1 LEIETRVL
9 GLLQSNCYI
18 ISDEKS
24 GEAMVVDPG
33 DEAEKIAVLIDA
45 KRLKVEFIVC
55 MHAHF
60 DHIGGVSAVKE
71 KTGALIVLHQDDLEI
86 YRSAGKHAVSWG
98 YEIAQP
104 PEPDRLVKEGDVVSL
119 GELRFEVLSTP
130 GHSPG
135 GICLFGE
142 GALIAGDT
150 IFAGSVGRTDLYG
163 GDMESLKRS
172 LARIISLP
180 PETAILPGHGPPST
194 VAREKYMNFFIHEL

>member
-1 LEIETRVL
+1 LEIETLVL

-45 KRLKVEFIVC
+45 KKLKVEFIVC
-55 MHAHF
+55 THGHF
-60 DHIGGVSAVKE
+60 DHIGGVSAIKE
-71 KTGALIVLHQDDLEI
+71 KTGAQIVLHKDDLEI
-86 YRSAGKHAVSWG
+86 YRGAGLHTVAWG
-98 YEIAQP
+98 FDIKQP
-104 PEPDRLVKEGDVVSL
+104 PLPDRLLKEGDVLAL
-119 GELRFEVLSTP
+119 GGLRFVVLSTP

-142 GALIAGDT
+142 GVLITGDT
-150 IFAGSVGRTDLYG
+150 VFAGSVGRTDLYG
-163 GDMESLKRS
+163 GDMESLKKS
-172 LARIISLP
+172 FARIISLP
-180 PETAILPGHGPPST
+180 PETAIFPGHGAPST